1 MASRILGMGDV
12 LTLIEK
18 AQSAYDEKKAKELEE
33 KIKKNDLN
41 LEDYLDQLRQM
52 RNMGSLEEI
61 MGMLPGVDTSKLS
74 GAEIDEKIL
83 ARTEAIV
90 LSMTP
95 KERRKPE
102 ILNASRKRR
111 IAAGSGTTIQEVNRL
126 LKQFEQ
132 TKQMMKQFSGGLFGK
147 KKKGKKGRLP
157 FGF

>member
-18 AQSAYDEKKAKELEE
+18 AQSAYDEKKPKSL
-33 KIKKNDLN
+33 KKDKKNDLN

-95 KERRKPE
+95 KG
-102 ILNASRKRR
+102 
-111 IAAGSGTTIQEVNRL
+111 AGSLRFLTLHASAE
-126 LKQFEQ
+126 
-132 TKQMMKQFSGGLFGK
+132 
-147 KKKGKKGRLP
+147 
-157 FGF
+157 

>member
-1 MASRILGMGDV
+1 
-12 LTLIEK
+12 
-18 AQSAYDEKKAKELEE
+18 
-33 KIKKNDLN
+33 
-41 LEDYLDQLRQM
+41 
-52 RNMGSLEEI
+52 

-147 KKKGKKGRLP
+147 KKRAKRADCLLGSKLNSRNMLNAYSIYTKTNGGNEMVKIRLRRMGAKKAPLP
-157 FGF
+157 HCSCRFTRTARRRFHRGDWLL